1 MGALWRP
8 GACRGWGRGGVM
20 RAGLVLVWSGVRPV
34 RRLGRFGGR
43 RMRPPPGGRLPLRGP
58 AGFAAR
64 AGAVVRLLLRAGR
77 GAGRGGLALGS
88 PVPPEHGE
96 LPGRAVLGHA
106 GTGVLARE
114 APEGAAPPHQRLGAP
129 PAPVHRG
136 LHPPSPERDVQVPG
150 AGLVLW
156 TDGHRMLRDGRRRSL
171 VFARMSRCRVDLSH
185 GEFVAATGMV
195 TRLELGLISWFGE
208 SVPDPSEN
216 WDASRRWREIERRI
230 ARLRWVAEEDAREF
244 SGIKGIFN
252 RILGRRRLGGKEMYE
267 KMVAEA
273 DWMVT
278 AMRAG
283 RDDADVISEVVNYVG
298 LGSGT
303 PALPG
308 R

>member
-1 MGALWRP
+1 
-8 GACRGWGRGGVM
+8 M
-20 RAGLVLVWSGVRPV
+20 RR
-34 RRLGRFGGR
+34 
-43 RMRPPPGGRLPLRGP
+43 P
-58 AGFAAR
+58 AGFAAALVPGYVLELTAP
-64 AGAVVRLLLRAGR
+64 AGAPAGPQEQQD
-77 GAGRGGLALGS
+77 GGPGQGGLALGS
-88 PVPPEHGE
+88 PAPPEHGE

-106 GTGVLARE
+106 RAGVLARE
-114 APEGAAPPHQRLGAP
+114 APEGAAPPRQRLGAP

-171 VFARMSRCRVDLSH
+171 VFAQMSRFRVDLSH
-185 GEFVAATGMV
+185 DEFVAAIGIV

-216 WDASRRWREIERRI
+216 WDASRRWQEIERRI
-230 ARLRWVAEEDAREF
+230 ARLRWVAEEEAREF

-283 RDDADVISEVVNYVG
+283 RDDADVISEVMNYVG
-298 LGSGT
+298 LGSGP

>member
-1 MGALWRP
+1 M
-8 GACRGWGRGGVM
+8 
-20 RAGLVLVWSGVRPV
+20 
-34 RRLGRFGGR
+34 
-43 RMRPPPGGRLPLRGP
+43 
-58 AGFAAR
+58 
-64 AGAVVRLLLRAGR
+64 
-77 GAGRGGLALGS
+77 
-88 PVPPEHGE
+88 
-96 LPGRAVLGHA
+96 
-106 GTGVLARE
+106 
-114 APEGAAPPHQRLGAP
+114 
-129 PAPVHRG
+129 
-136 LHPPSPERDVQVPG
+136 PG

-156 TDGHRMLRDGRRRSL
+156 TDGHRMLRDGRRRPPA
-171 VFARMSRCRVDLSH
+171 FARMSRFRVDLSH
-185 GEFVAATGMV
+185 GEFVAATGIV

-216 WDASRRWREIERRI
+216 WDASRRWREMERRI
-230 ARLRWVAEEDAREF
+230 ARLRWVAEEEAREF

-283 RDDADVISEVVNYVG
+283 RDDADVISEVMNCVG
-298 LGSGT
+298 LGSGP